1 MRFSKELARRQGG
14 NGYTKGILRVYKCS
28 KDAQRQVVAIMAKRS
43 VKIFFMVE

>member
-28 KDAQRQVVAIMAKRS
+28 KDLRALCISLSRYEKDY
-43 VKIFFMVE
+43 FDPE